1 MIELLEINASKV
13 INLLDRRVGIIEPE
27 WLNDPDCD
35 DRQLEMDVQF
45 TWAGLLD
52 GRVRVGVTLTETSIY
67 AWYQINYSYVK
78 HYNYTLS
85 YTV

>member
-1 MIELLEINASKV
+1 MIGILMIELLEINASKV

-52 GRVRVGVTLTETSIY
+52 GRTRVGLTLKETPIVSNKISN
-67 AWYQINYSYVK
+67 IICSND
-78 HYNYTLS
+78 
-85 YTV
+85 